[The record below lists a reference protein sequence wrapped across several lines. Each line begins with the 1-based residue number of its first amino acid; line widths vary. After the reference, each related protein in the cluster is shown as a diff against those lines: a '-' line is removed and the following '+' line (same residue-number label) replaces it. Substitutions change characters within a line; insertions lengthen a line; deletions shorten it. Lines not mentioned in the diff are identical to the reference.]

1 MRLKKNVR
9 MTLLYLAFVVIAQ
22 YPFDETFLF
31 YRTNHFR
38 CIGMGKSQLLGDISR
53 REPRLLTK
61 ATQKHPFVQAKPVS
75 LLKSRFKIG
84 YRSIKITNLTKW
96 FHTYLPID
104 I

>member
-1 MRLKKNVR
+1 MSK
-9 MTLLYLAFVVIAQ
+9 
-22 YPFDETFLF
+22 P
-31 YRTNHFR
+31 
-38 CIGMGKSQLLGDISR
+38 QLLGDISPKR
-53 REPRLLTK
+53 ASALDEGNTK
-61 ATQKHPFVQAKPVS
+61 RHPFVQAKPVS